1 MTLPLCHAC
10 LPLQIE
16 LHLHADGAC
25 RIETLRELAREYDVH
40 ENGKP
45 LPYDDLEKF
54 KACVGLPNGA
64 TSLADFLTVFHTLD
78 KILRCV
84 LIIILCVMKFWNAKL
99 KLGPSFKQEAI
110 SNAFLNTILY
120 LMLCHVTCVAW
131 CMICH
136 VC

>member
-1 MTLPLCHAC
+1 LSRCYNLLKFVSPATLS
-10 LPLQIE
+10 LQVE

-25 RIETLRELAREYDVH
+25 RIETLRELAREYDVQ

-64 TSLADFLTVFHTLD
+64 TSLENFLKVFNTLD

-84 LIIILCVMKFWNAKL
+84 LIIS
-99 KLGPSFKQEAI
+99 LGI
-110 SNAFLNTILY
+110 
-120 LMLCHVTCVAW
+120 
-131 CMICH
+131 
-136 VC
+136 